1 MQILHDFVPVRR
13 FIIGSRVL
21 VQVQNW
27 EVLDSKKVYE
37 ATDGKTTF
45 MELYQDKVR
54 TPSGKVLT
62 YTKFHS
68 SDVVVVV
75 PFLDDGR
82 LVMIRQYRYPL
93 DKILL
98 EFPAGHVESGEDA
111 IATAGREL
119 EEETGYKA
127 AKIEAVYK
135 YHPSVSRTKQLVH
148 VYRATGLT
156 AGKMKHE
163 GGEDIRVEIL
173 TVEQLRQ
180 MIARGE
186 VENAGT
192 LISYL
197 LCCTG
202 IINSSGG
209 NE

>member
-1 MQILHDFVPVRR
+1 MIFKLVRR
-13 FIIGSRVL
+13 FIIGCGVYL
-21 VQVQNW
+21 QVQNW
-27 EVLDSKKVYE
+27 ECLDSKKVYE

-68 SDVVVVV
+68 SDVVVIV

-82 LVMIRQYRYPL
+82 LVMIKQYRYPL
-93 DKILL
+93 GKTLL

-111 IATAGREL
+111 AATAAREL

-127 AKIEAVYK
+127 AKVEWVYQ

-148 VYRATGLT
+148 VYKATGLA
-156 AGKMKHE
+156 AGKAEHE
-163 GGEDIRVEIL
+163 GSEDIQVEIL
-173 TVEQLRQ
+173 AVEQLRQ
-180 MIARGE
+180 MIAKGE

-202 IINSSGG
+202 IVNSRGG

>member
-1 MQILHDFVPVRR
+1 M
-13 FIIGSRVL
+13 S
-21 VQVQNW
+21 W
-27 EVLDSKKVYE
+27 ECLESKNVYK

-54 TPSGKVLT
+54 TPSGKVIT

-68 SDVVVVV
+68 SDVVVVA

-93 DKILL
+93 GKVLL

-111 IATAGREL
+111 AATAGREL

-127 AKIEAVYK
+127 SRIERVYH
-135 YHPSVSRTKQLVH
+135 YYPSVSRTRQSVH
-148 VYRATGLT
+148 VFRASGLV
-156 AGKMKHE
+156 AGSMKHD

-173 TVEQLRQ
+173 TAEQLRQ
-180 MIARGE
+180 MIAQGA
-186 VENAGT
+186 VENAAT
-192 LISYL
+192 LICYL

-202 IINSSGG
+202 IMAGG
-209 NE
+209 KE